1 MFLKKLDVQGVR
13 NIRWGQLLPQA
24 GVNLVYGDNGSGKT
38 SLLEAIYLL
47 GRGRSFRTTKLKS
60 IINTASEDCTVYARV
75 GISWDVDDADIAMG
89 VSRALSGAFHFK
101 VAGRQVYTASILAE
115 TLPIML
121 MNSDS
126 LALIEGGPSGRRRFL
141 DWGVFHVEQR
151 FRELWRKYQRCHK
164 QRNNLLRRDK
174 ISAAQLA
181 AWDNAFIALSE
192 QVADYRKAYFE
203 KVLPEFQAILRQLND
218 DLHIEFSLFRGWA
231 EESSLSLELE
241 KNRNRDLKSQ
251 SSHCGAHRADIRLK
265 CDGRPAKEVLS
276 RGQEKIV
283 VLAMQIAQGR
293 VLSRLANKQCLYL
306 LDDLAAELDREHLS
320 RGVDLL
326 TELGAQVFLTGTDKE
341 ALQAVLPQLSKG
353 PVGLFHVKQG
363 VIDQKDDT
371 ASL

>member
-1 MFLKKLDVQGVR
+1 MYLKKLDVQGVR
-13 NIRWGQLLPQA
+13 NICLGLLLPEP
-24 GVNLVYGDNGSGKT
+24 GVNLIYGDNGSGKT

-60 IINTASEDCTVYARV
+60 IINSASEDCTVYAHV
-75 GISWDVDDADIAMG
+75 GNNWDIDDADITMG
-89 VSRALSGAFHFK
+89 VSRALSGAFRFK
-101 VAGRQVYTASILAE
+101 VAGRQVYTASVLAE

-164 QRNNLLRRDK
+164 QRNNLLRHDK
-174 ISAAQLA
+174 IATSQLA
-181 AWDNAFIALSE
+181 VWDKAFVTLSE
-192 QVADYRKAYFE
+192 QVADYRRAYFE
-203 KVLPEFQAILRQLND
+203 KVLPEFQAILSQLNG
-218 DLHIEFSLFRGWA
+218 DLHIEFSLYRGWA
-231 EESSLSLELE
+231 EESSLALELW
-241 KNRNRDLKSQ
+241 KNRARDIKSQ

-306 LDDLAAELDREHLS
+306 LDDLAAELDQVHLS
-320 RGVDLL
+320 KGVTLL
-326 TELGAQVFLTGTDKE
+326 TELGAQVFLTGTDKA
-341 ALQAVLPQLSKG
+341 ALQAVLPQPSKVR
-353 PVGLFHVKQG
+353 VGMFHVKQG
-363 VIDQKDDT
+363 VIDQEDT
-371 ASL
+371 TSL